1 MTTHT
6 CEHSGI
12 TFPVKDGWI
21 KVEDRLPDLDKPVLS
36 LINFSE
42 SNEIEIC
49 LLDSRNKRWRIKNLT
64 KESKALLWVGLINGS
79 ITHWQPLPEPP
90 KE

>member
-12 TFPVKDGWI
+12 TFPVKDAWI
-21 KVEDRLPDLDKPVLS
+21 SVRDKMPEHDQFVLASNKNGIMAVLRCDLHRNGYEIIDYVFMNLS
-36 LINFSE
+36 LTRQI
-42 SNEIEIC
+42 
-49 LLDSRNKRWRIKNLT
+49 T
-64 KESKALLWVGLINGS
+64 G